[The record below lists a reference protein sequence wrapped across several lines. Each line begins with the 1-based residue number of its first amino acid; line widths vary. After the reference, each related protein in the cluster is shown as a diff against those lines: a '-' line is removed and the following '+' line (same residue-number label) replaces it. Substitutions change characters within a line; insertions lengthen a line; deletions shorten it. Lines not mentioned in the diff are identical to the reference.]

1 MADSPANILC
11 IDDDPDVLFALDTFL
26 HEMGYAV
33 RTAPCAE
40 DGLAAYDAQ
49 RADLILVDLMMED
62 IDSGLQLVQ
71 AIRDLGDAP
80 PIIMLSSVGDQMF
93 REIPASNYGLDG
105 VLQKPVDKD
114 RLINLLEAKLQQ
126 T

>member
-1 MADSPANILC
+1 MSDSVTHILC

-26 HEMGYAV
+26 NEMGYAV

-40 DGLAAYDAQ
+40 DGLAAYNEH
-49 RADLILVDLMMED
+49 RADLIMVDLMMEE
-62 IDSGLQLVQ
+62 IDSGIQFVQ
-71 AIRDLGDAP
+71 TVRDLGDAP

-93 REIPASNYGLDG
+93 REVPASHYGLAG
-105 VLQKPVDKD
+105 VLQKPVDRD
-114 RLINLLEAKLQQ
+114 RLISLLEAKLQQ